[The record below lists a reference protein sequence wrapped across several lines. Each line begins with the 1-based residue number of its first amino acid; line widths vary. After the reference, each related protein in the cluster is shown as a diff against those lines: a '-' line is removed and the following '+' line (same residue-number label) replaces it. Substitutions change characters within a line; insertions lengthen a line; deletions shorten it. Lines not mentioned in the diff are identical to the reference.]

1 MDTINKLIQNNQ
13 EASTSWRYHG
23 QARSANRVFATI
35 NANLFK
41 GELPE
46 PVIGFNNSGRLKKD
60 GAYHWEGDGISLPHH
75 IDLRQDLS
83 DIETVVALIHNAT
96 HMSMEIYHE
105 SQYWYHSKEFRDTMK
120 KFGIST
126 LDNGDTKGFLK
137 AFGATLEKLGRPDLA
152 TEIIE
157 PDQTEGLIGDV
168 VVGGDDTPVVD
179 MPTLDAPAK
188 PEATATKKAAPKPGK
203 NGKWKCE
210 CAGNNSATSN
220 VDIDW
225 SCNRCGKDVK
235 LVAPKEAK
243 PLELV
248 SI

>member
-1 MDTINKLIQNNQ
+1 METINKLIQNNQ

-96 HMSMEIYHE
+96 HMSMEVYHE
-105 SQYWYHSKEFRDTMK
+105 SQYWYHSKEFRDTMR
-120 KFGIST
+120 KFGIKT
-126 LDNGDTKGFLK
+126 ADNGDTIGFLK

-179 MPTLDAPAK
+179 MPTLEAPAK
-188 PEATATKKAAPKPGK
+188 PPAEKAAPKPGK
-203 NGKWKCE
+203 NGKWACDCTKLVCNTE
-210 CAGNNSATSN
+210 LNAVCNN
-220 VDIDW
+220 
-225 SCNRCGKDVK
+225 CGFQFK
-235 LVAPKEAK
+235 LVAPKETK

-248 SI
+248 TI